1 MRITNTLTGKKEEFV
16 PLQPGVVRMYVCGPT
31 VYDLIHVGNARPA
44 VVFDVFRRYLE
55 YRGYRVIMVQNFTD
69 IDDKIINKANQLGV
83 DPKMVADTFIAEYW
97 RDAHALGIRP
107 ANFHPRTT
115 DFVDDIVEIIE
126 KLVERGYAYQTKTGV
141 YFDVRKFKKY
151 GELSKKRIEDLIAG
165 ARVEVDETKNFP
177 LDFSLWKRA
186 KPGEPCW
193 NSPWGEG
200 RPGWHIECT
209 VMSVKILGESFDI
222 HAGGEDL
229 VFPHHENEKAQAEAL
244 TGKIFAKYWMHNGM
258 VRFLGD
264 KMSKSTGNIFTV
276 REAVKKYGR
285 DGLRYM
291 ILSKHY
297 RSPMDFSEDLL
308 SDYSKAVRRV
318 WEILRRYESN
328 AVAGIPKRNTVYE
341 EYVNRFVEALDDDF
355 NTPVAVSILF
365 ELAKNLSKSM
375 DEGDRESALLFYHLI
390 RREFGPVLGLFDLNE
405 ERREVAGEFL
415 LRVLI
420 EVRETLRKEKRY
432 DLSDWIRDRLR
443 ENGIILRD
451 TPSGTEYSVE

>member
-115 DFVDDIVEIIE
+115 DFIDDIVDIIE
-126 KLVERGYAYQTKTGV
+126 KLVEKGYAYRTETGV
-141 YFDVRKFKKY
+141 YFNVRKFKKY
-151 GELSKKRIEDLIAG
+151 GELSKKKIEDLIAG

-177 LDFSLWKRA
+177 LDFSLWKTA

-193 NSPWGEG
+193 SSPWGDG

-229 VFPHHENEKAQAEAL
+229 IFPHHENEKAQAEAL
-244 TGKIFAKYWMHNGM
+244 TNKDFAKYWMHNGM

-308 SDYSKAVRRV
+308 SDYSKATRRV

-328 AVAGIPKRNTVYE
+328 GVTGIPKRNALYE

-365 ELAKNLSKSM
+365 ELAKRLSKSM
-375 DEGDRESALLFYHLI
+375 DEGDQEGALLFYHLI

-405 ERREVAGEFL
+405 EKREIAGESL
-415 LRVLI
+415 LRILI

-432 DLSDWIRDRLR
+432 DLSDWIRDRLK

>member
-1 MRITNTLTGKKEEFV
+1 
-16 PLQPGVVRMYVCGPT
+16 
-31 VYDLIHVGNARPA
+31 
-44 VVFDVFRRYLE
+44 
-55 YRGYRVIMVQNFTD
+55 
-69 IDDKIINKANQLGV
+69 
-83 DPKMVADTFIAEYW
+83 
-97 RDAHALGIRP
+97 
-107 ANFHPRTT
+107 
-115 DFVDDIVEIIE
+115 
-126 KLVERGYAYQTKTGV
+126 
-141 YFDVRKFKKY
+141 
-151 GELSKKRIEDLIAG
+151 
-165 ARVEVDETKNFP
+165 
-177 LDFSLWKRA
+177 
-186 KPGEPCW
+186 
-193 NSPWGEG
+193 
-200 RPGWHIECT
+200 
-209 VMSVKILGESFDI
+209 
-222 HAGGEDL
+222 
-229 VFPHHENEKAQAEAL
+229 
-244 TGKIFAKYWMHNGM
+244 MHNGM

-328 AVAGIPKRNTVYE
+328 GVTGIPKRNTVYE

-375 DEGDRESALLFYHLI
+375 EEGDQENALLFYHLI

-405 ERREVAGEFL
+405 ERREVAGESL
-415 LRVLI
+415 LGILI